1 MPYIV
6 YTRLRP
12 REVEHGGYLR
22 LGGGYVLYSSLPRFK
37 AVLEGEDR
45 AVAMTVEGTP
55 VDDLEGWL
63 WEARAAALEAA
74 LAESSPREDTE
85 SSPREDK
92 LAELRRELRERRYLE
107 IPADSREDVEA
118 ALALWR
124 EARNCEVTYH
134 AVSAKYIFR
143 CPEIFPEKRNF
154 QRDLPENFRK
164 SPAKNSLFR
173 KNFRKGLWTVEF

>member
-1 MPYIV
+1 MALDAVWASVEFNILYNADIDMPYIV

-22 LGGGYVLYSSLPRFK
+22 LGGGYVLYSFLPRFK
-37 AVLEGEDR
+37 AVLEGEGR

-74 LAESSPREDTE
+74 LAGSAAEGA
-85 SSPREDK
+85 DK

-143 CPEIFPEKRNF
+143 CPEIFPENRNF
-154 QRDLPENFRK
+154 QRDLP
-164 SPAKNSLFR
+164 
-173 KNFRKGLWTVEF
+173 KNFRNRKS